1 MDWLTS
7 LKKAIDYMETHLLS
21 KIGVRDVADA
31 VHISPSYFQKS
42 FKIVT
47 GYSIGEY
54 LRNRRL
60 YLAALDVLNT
70 GCPSPKDT
78 LSGENHVTIQTDNSL
93 LQKNTETFTNKTV
106 LDLAYKYGYDTP
118 ESFSRAFSR
127 FHGISPTQLKS
138 QPDRIKVFL
147 PLIVEISIRG
157 GNKMEFQLEERKSM
171 QMIGFGRIFS
181 YDTSYQDIPKFW
193 TEFCEKHCGQDTLAT
208 PEEQAIR
215 QAIAEC
221 IIGEYGICVED
232 IDDGEHFH
240 YYIAGAYQG
249 GTVPDG
255 MSVFEIPASAWA
267 KFQCVGRIPQNLQT
281 VNTRIF
287 REWLPGNQEFEM
299 SLPMNI
305 EWYSNGN
312 PESDDYVS
320 AIWIP
325 VKRL

>member
-7 LKKAIDYMETHLLS
+7 FKKAIDYMETHMLS
-21 KIGVRDVADA
+21 DIGAKDVADA

-60 YLAALDVLNT
+60 YLAGMDVLNAV
-70 GCPSPKDT
+70 PA
-78 LSGENHVTIQTDNSL
+78 DNSP
-93 LQKNTETFTNKTV
+93 LQKNPKALADKTV

-118 ESFSRAFSR
+118 ESFTKAFSR
-127 FHGISPTQLKS
+127 FHGMSPTQLKS
-138 QPDRIKVFL
+138 QPTKIKVFL

-157 GNKMEFQLEERKSM
+157 GNKMEFQLEKRQSM
-171 QMIGFGRIFS
+171 QMIGLGRIFS

-193 TEFCEKHCGQDTLAT
+193 CDFCSRYCTQDTPAS

-215 QAIAEC
+215 QTIAEC
-221 IIGEYGICVED
+221 IVGEFGVCVED

-249 GTVPDG
+249 GAVPEG
-255 MSVFEIPASAWA
+255 MSVFEIPASEWA
-267 KFQCVGRIPQNLQT
+267 KFNCIGRIPQSLQT

-287 REWLPGNQEFEM
+287 SEWLPGNQEFEM
-299 SLPMNI
+299 SMPMNI

-312 PESDDYVS
+312 TESDDYVS
-320 AIWIP
+320 AVWIP

>member
-7 LKKAIDYMETHLLS
+7 FKKAIDYMETHMLS
-21 KIGVRDVADA
+21 DIGAKDVADA

-60 YLAALDVLNT
+60 YLAGMDVLNAV
-70 GCPSPKDT
+70 PA
-78 LSGENHVTIQTDNSL
+78 DNSP
-93 LQKNTETFTNKTV
+93 LQKNPKALADKTV

-118 ESFSRAFSR
+118 ESFTKAFSR
-127 FHGISPTQLKS
+127 FHGMSPTQLKS
-138 QPDRIKVFL
+138 QPTKIKVFL

-157 GNKMEFQLEERKSM
+157 GNKMEFQLEKRQSM
-171 QMIGFGRIFS
+171 QMIGLGRIFS

-193 TEFCEKHCGQDTLAT
+193 CEFCSRYCTQDTPAS

-215 QAIAEC
+215 QTIAEC
-221 IIGEYGICVED
+221 IVGEFGVCVED

-249 GTVPDG
+249 GAVPEG
-255 MSVFEIPASAWA
+255 MSVFEIPASEWA
-267 KFQCVGRIPQNLQT
+267 KFNCIGRIPQNLQT

-287 REWLPGNQEFEM
+287 SEWLPGNQEFEM
-299 SLPMNI
+299 SMPMNI

-312 PESDDYVS
+312 TESDDYVS

>member
-7 LKKAIDYMETHLLS
+7 FKKAIDYIETHMLS
-21 KIGVRDVADA
+21 DISAKDVADA

-60 YLAALDVLNT
+60 YLAGMDVLNAV
-70 GCPSPKDT
+70 PA
-78 LSGENHVTIQTDNSL
+78 DNSP
-93 LQKNTETFTNKTV
+93 LQKNPKALADKTV

-118 ESFSRAFSR
+118 ESFTKAFSR
-127 FHGISPTQLKS
+127 FHGMSPTQLKS
-138 QPDRIKVFL
+138 QPTRIKVFL

-157 GNKMEFQLEERKSM
+157 GNKMEFQLEKRQSM
-171 QMIGFGRIFS
+171 HMIGLGRIFS

-193 TEFCEKHCGQDTLAT
+193 CDFCSRYCTQDTPAS

-215 QAIAEC
+215 QTIAEC
-221 IIGEYGICVED
+221 IVGEFGVCVED
-232 IDDGEHFH
+232 INDGEHFH

-249 GTVPDG
+249 GAVPEG
-255 MSVFEIPASAWA
+255 MSVFEIPASEWA
-267 KFQCVGRIPQNLQT
+267 KFNCIGRIPQSLQT

-287 REWLPGNQEFEM
+287 SEWLPGNQEFEM
-299 SLPMNI
+299 SMPINI
-305 EWYSNGN
+305 EWYSNGDTN
-312 PESDDYVS
+312 SDDYVS
-320 AIWIP
+320 AVWIP

>member
-7 LKKAIDYMETHLLS
+7 FKKAIDYMEAHLLS
-21 KIGVRDVADA
+21 EIGARDVADA

-60 YLAALDVLNT
+60 YLAGLDVLNA
-70 GCPSPKDT
+70 GCCSRKDILT
-78 LSGENHVTIQTDNSL
+78 GENRRTARPDSRALTDR
-93 LQKNTETFTNKTV
+93 TV
-106 LDLAYKYGYDTP
+106 LDLACKYGYDSP
-118 ESFSRAFSR
+118 ESFTRAFSR
-127 FHGISPTQLKS
+127 FHGVSPTQLKS
-138 QPDRIKVFL
+138 QPTRIKVFL

-157 GNKMEFQLEERKSM
+157 GNKMDFQLEERQSM

-181 YDTSYQDIPKFW
+181 YDTSYQDIPRFW
-193 TEFCEKHCGQDTLAT
+193 TEFCGKYCRQDTPAT

-215 QAIAEC
+215 QTVAEC
-221 IIGEYGICVED
+221 IIGEFGVCVED

-249 GTVPDG
+249 GKVPDG
-255 MSVFEIPASAWA
+255 MSVFEIPAGEWA
-267 KFQCVGRIPQNLQT
+267 KFQCIGRIPQNLQT

-299 SLPMNI
+299 SMPMSI
-305 EWYSNGN
+305 EWYSDGN
-312 PESDDYVS
+312 TESDDYVS

-325 VKRL
+325 VKHLS

>member
-7 LKKAIDYMETHLLS
+7 FKKAIDYMETHMLS
-21 KIGVRDVADA
+21 DIGAKDVADA

-60 YLAALDVLNT
+60 YLAGMDVLNAV
-70 GCPSPKDT
+70 PA
-78 LSGENHVTIQTDNSL
+78 DNSP
-93 LQKNTETFTNKTV
+93 LQKNPKALADKTV

-118 ESFSRAFSR
+118 ESFTKAFSR
-127 FHGISPTQLKS
+127 FHGMSPTQLKS
-138 QPDRIKVFL
+138 QPTKIKVFL

-157 GNKMEFQLEERKSM
+157 GNKMEFQLEKRQSM
-171 QMIGFGRIFS
+171 QMIGLERIFS

-193 TEFCEKHCGQDTLAT
+193 CDFCSRYCTQDTPAS

-215 QAIAEC
+215 QTIAEC
-221 IIGEYGICVED
+221 IVGEFGVCVED

-249 GTVPDG
+249 GAVPEG
-255 MSVFEIPASAWA
+255 MSVFEIPASEWA
-267 KFQCVGRIPQNLQT
+267 KFNCIGRIPQSLQT

-287 REWLPGNQEFEM
+287 SEWLPGNQEFEM
-299 SLPMNI
+299 SMPMNI

-312 PESDDYVS
+312 TESDDYVS

>member
-7 LKKAIDYMETHLLS
+7 FKKAIDYMETHMLS
-21 KIGVRDVADA
+21 DISAKDVADA

-60 YLAALDVLNT
+60 YLAGMDVLNAV
-70 GCPSPKDT
+70 PA
-78 LSGENHVTIQTDNSL
+78 DNSP
-93 LQKNTETFTNKTV
+93 LQKNPKALADKTV

-118 ESFSRAFSR
+118 ESFTKAFSR
-127 FHGISPTQLKS
+127 FHGMSPTQLKS
-138 QPDRIKVFL
+138 QPTKIKVFL

-157 GNKMEFQLEERKSM
+157 GNKMEFQLEKRQSM
-171 QMIGFGRIFS
+171 QMIGLGRIFS

-193 TEFCEKHCGQDTLAT
+193 CDFCSRYCTQDTPAS

-215 QAIAEC
+215 QTIAEC
-221 IIGEYGICVED
+221 IVGEFGVCVED

-249 GTVPDG
+249 GAVPEG
-255 MSVFEIPASAWA
+255 MSVFEIPASEWA
-267 KFQCVGRIPQNLQT
+267 KFNCIGRIPQNLQT

-287 REWLPGNQEFEM
+287 SEWLPGNQEFEM
-299 SLPMNI
+299 SMPMNI
-305 EWYSNGN
+305 EWYSCGDTNSN
-312 PESDDYVS
+312 DYAS

>member
-1 MDWLTS
+1 
-7 LKKAIDYMETHLLS
+7 METHMLS
-21 KIGVRDVADA
+21 DISAKDVADA

-60 YLAALDVLNT
+60 YLAGLDMLNAAPT
-70 GCPSPKDT
+70 DGSPS
-78 LSGENHVTIQTDNSL
+78 
-93 LQKNTETFTNKTV
+93 QKNPKALTDKTV
-106 LDLAYKYGYDTP
+106 LKLAYKYGYDTP
-118 ESFSRAFSR
+118 ESFTKAFSR
-127 FHGISPTQLKS
+127 FHGVSPTQLKS
-138 QPDRIKVFL
+138 QPTKIKVFL

-157 GNKMEFQLEERKSM
+157 GNKMEFQLEKRQSM
-171 QMIGFGRIFS
+171 QMIGLERIFS

-193 TEFCEKHCGQDTLAT
+193 CEFCSRYCTQDTPAS

-215 QAIAEC
+215 QTIAEC
-221 IIGEYGICVED
+221 IVGEFGVCVED

-249 GTVPDG
+249 GAVPEG
-255 MSVFEIPASAWA
+255 MSVFEIPASEWA
-267 KFQCVGRIPQNLQT
+267 KFNCIGRIPQNLQT

-287 REWLPGNQEFEM
+287 SEWLPGNQEFEM
-299 SLPMNI
+299 SMPMNI
-305 EWYSNGN
+305 EWYSNGDTN
-312 PESDDYVS
+312 SDDYVS
-320 AIWIP
+320 AVWIP

>member
-7 LKKAIDYMETHLLS
+7 FKKAIDYMETHMLS
-21 KIGVRDVADA
+21 DIGAKDVADA

-60 YLAALDVLNT
+60 YLAGMDVLNAV
-70 GCPSPKDT
+70 PA
-78 LSGENHVTIQTDNSL
+78 DNSP
-93 LQKNTETFTNKTV
+93 LQKNPKALTDKTV

-118 ESFSRAFSR
+118 ESFTKAFSR
-127 FHGISPTQLKS
+127 FHGMSPTQLKS
-138 QPDRIKVFL
+138 QPTKIKVFL

-157 GNKMEFQLEERKSM
+157 GNKMEFQLEKRQSM
-171 QMIGFGRIFS
+171 QMIGLERIFS

-193 TEFCEKHCGQDTLAT
+193 CDFCSRYCTQDTPAS

-215 QAIAEC
+215 QTIAEC
-221 IIGEYGICVED
+221 IVGEFGVCVED

-249 GTVPDG
+249 GAVPEG
-255 MSVFEIPASAWA
+255 MSVFEIPASEWA
-267 KFQCVGRIPQNLQT
+267 KFNCIGRIPQSLQT

-287 REWLPGNQEFEM
+287 SEWLPGNQEFEM
-299 SLPMNI
+299 SMPMNI

-312 PESDDYVS
+312 TESDDYVS

>member
-7 LKKAIDYMETHLLS
+7 FKKAIDYMETHLLS
-21 KIGVRDVADA
+21 EISARDVADA

-70 GCPSPKDT
+70 DSPSRKNT
-78 LSGENHVTIQTDNSL
+78 LSGKNNMTPQTDGSL
-93 LQKNTETFTNKTV
+93 LPKNTKALTDKTI

-127 FHGISPTQLKS
+127 FHGVSPTQLKS
-138 QPDRIKVFL
+138 QPARIKVFL

-157 GNKMEFQLEERKSM
+157 GNKMDFQLEKRQSM

-181 YDTSYQDIPKFW
+181 YDTSYQEIPKFW
-193 TEFCEKHCGQDTLAT
+193 NEFCDKYCRQDTPAT
-208 PEEQAIR
+208 PEAQAIW
-215 QAIAEC
+215 QTNAEC
-221 IIGEYGICVED
+221 IVGEYGVCVED
-232 IDDGEHFH
+232 INDGEHFH

-249 GTVPDG
+249 GIIPEG
-255 MSVFEIPASAWA
+255 MSVFEIPASEWA
-267 KFQCVGRIPQNLQT
+267 KFKCIGRIPQNLQT
-281 VNTRIF
+281 INTRIF

-312 PESDDYVS
+312 TESDDYVS

>member
-7 LKKAIDYMETHLLS
+7 FKKAIDYMETHMLS
-21 KIGVRDVADA
+21 DIGAKDVADA

-60 YLAALDVLNT
+60 YLAGMDVLNAV
-70 GCPSPKDT
+70 PA
-78 LSGENHVTIQTDNSL
+78 DNSP
-93 LQKNTETFTNKTV
+93 LQKNPKALADKTV

-118 ESFSRAFSR
+118 ESFTKAFSR
-127 FHGISPTQLKS
+127 FHGMSPTQLKS
-138 QPDRIKVFL
+138 QPTKIKVFL

-157 GNKMEFQLEERKSM
+157 GNKMEFQLEKRQSM
-171 QMIGFGRIFS
+171 QMIGLERIFS

-193 TEFCEKHCGQDTLAT
+193 CEFCSRYCTQDTPAP

-215 QAIAEC
+215 QTIVEC
-221 IIGEYGICVED
+221 IVGEFGVCVED

-249 GTVPDG
+249 GAVPEG
-255 MSVFEIPASAWA
+255 MSVFEIPASEWA
-267 KFQCVGRIPQNLQT
+267 KFHCIGRIPQSLQT

-287 REWLPGNQEFEM
+287 SEWLPGNQEFKM
-299 SLPMNI
+299 SMPMNI
-305 EWYSNGN
+305 EWYSDGDTD
-312 PESDDYVS
+312 SDDYVS

>member
-7 LKKAIDYMETHLLS
+7 FKKAIDYIETHMLS
-21 KIGVRDVADA
+21 DISAKDVADA

-60 YLAALDVLNT
+60 YLAGLDMLNAAPAD
-70 GCPSPKDT
+70 GSP
-78 LSGENHVTIQTDNSL
+78 
-93 LQKNTETFTNKTV
+93 LQKNPKSPADKTV
-106 LDLAYKYGYDTP
+106 LDLACKYGYDTP
-118 ESFSRAFSR
+118 ESFTKAFSR
-127 FHGISPTQLKS
+127 FHGMSPTQLKS
-138 QPDRIKVFL
+138 QPTRIKVFL

-157 GNKMEFQLEERKSM
+157 GNKMEFQLEKRQSM
-171 QMIGFGRIFS
+171 HMIGLGRIFS

-193 TEFCEKHCGQDTLAT
+193 CEFCSRYCTQDTPAP

-215 QAIAEC
+215 QTIAEC
-221 IIGEYGICVED
+221 IVGEFGVCVED

-249 GTVPDG
+249 GAVPEG
-255 MSVFEIPASAWA
+255 MSVFEIPASEWA
-267 KFQCVGRIPQNLQT
+267 KFNCIGRIPQSLQT

-287 REWLPGNQEFEM
+287 SEWLPGNQEFEM
-299 SLPMNI
+299 SMPINI
-305 EWYSNGN
+305 EWYSNGDTN
-312 PESDDYVS
+312 SDDYVS
-320 AIWIP
+320 AVWIP

>member
-7 LKKAIDYMETHLLS
+7 FKKAIDYMETHMLS
-21 KIGVRDVADA
+21 DISAKDVADA

-60 YLAALDVLNT
+60 YLAGLDMLNAA
-70 GCPSPKDT
+70 P
-78 LSGENHVTIQTDNSL
+78 TDGSS
-93 LQKNTETFTNKTV
+93 LQKNPKALADKTV
-106 LDLAYKYGYDTP
+106 LELAYKYGYDTP
-118 ESFSRAFSR
+118 ESFTKAFSR
-127 FHGISPTQLKS
+127 FHGMSPTQLKS
-138 QPDRIKVFL
+138 QPTKIKVFL

-157 GNKMEFQLEERKSM
+157 GNKMEFQLEKRQSM
-171 QMIGFGRIFS
+171 QMIGLGRIFS

-193 TEFCEKHCGQDTLAT
+193 CEFCSRYCTQDTPASS
-208 PEEQAIR
+208 EEQAIR
-215 QAIAEC
+215 QTIAEC
-221 IIGEYGICVED
+221 IVGEFGVCVED

-249 GTVPDG
+249 GAVPEG
-255 MSVFEIPASAWA
+255 MSVFEIPASEWA
-267 KFQCVGRIPQNLQT
+267 KFNCIGRIPQNLQT

-287 REWLPGNQEFEM
+287 SEWLPGNQEFEM
-299 SLPMNI
+299 SMPMNI
-305 EWYSNGN
+305 EWYSCGDTNSN
-312 PESDDYVS
+312 DYAS